1 MQHFLSLERLS
12 QVRLTTRNLCFLSPI
27 HVLKIPYSLCFSP
40 YPLFLLPYPYS
51 LSLIPYSLFLPSY
64 SYSLSPIPHS
74 SLLIHSYTLI
84 PIPYSSLLIL
94 ALQPQFPIHPSLFL
108 LPSPYSLFL
117 PHYSCSLVPI
127 PYYSLLILAP
137 QPLLPIPPSL
147 DLLPSPYSLFLPPY
161 SLFYSW
167 TGQMLGAVLNSLHSV
182 QPGFWQ
188 VFNRLVQQEDLSSI
202 FHYFYRECL
211 QQPSGSR
218 ATI

>member
-1 MQHFLSLERLS
+1 MQHFLSLDRLS
-12 QVRLTTRNLCFLSPI
+12 QVLLTTRNLCFLSPI

-108 LPSPYSLFL
+108 LPSPYSLLL
-117 PHYSCSLVPI
+117 PPYSCSLAPI
-127 PYYSLLILAP
+127 TYSSLLIPSFIPGLDKCWGQSSIVYIQSSQDFGKSSIDWFNKKISHQYSIISTGNVYNNHLVLE
-137 QPLLPIPPSL
+137 QPYNHLYI
-147 DLLPSPYSLFLPPY
+147 
-161 SLFYSW
+161 
-167 TGQMLGAVLNSLHSV
+167 
-182 QPGFWQ
+182 
-188 VFNRLVQQEDLSSI
+188 I

-211 QQPSGSR
+211 QQPCGSR